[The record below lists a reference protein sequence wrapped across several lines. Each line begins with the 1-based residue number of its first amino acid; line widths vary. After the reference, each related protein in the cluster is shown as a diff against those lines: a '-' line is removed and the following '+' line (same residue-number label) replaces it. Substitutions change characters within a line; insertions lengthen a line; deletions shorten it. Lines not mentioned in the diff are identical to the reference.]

1 MDKKASFKSTVC
13 VTGASGY
20 LASWLVKRLLLSGY
34 QVIGTVRDPGSLS
47 FLELIIF
54 TCQLNYTK
62 SLLIDLFFLS
72 YVLWPIFRSMTDE
85 TDNHEKLK
93 HLWQLQGA
101 KEALQLVKA
110 DLMVDGSF
118 DDAIMGCDGVFHVA
132 SPVLGPKS
140 NPKAEILDPA
150 IKGTLNVLKSCKRS
164 SSVKRVILTSS
175 SAAVRVRED
184 FETNVPLN
192 ESSWS
197 SVELCQRL
205 QIWYAL
211 SKVEA
216 EKAAW
221 EFAKENAMDLVTVL
235 PSFVIGP
242 SLPQDLCSTASDVLG
257 LLKGESEKFS
267 WHGRM
272 GYVHIDDVAL
282 CHILVYEEPSAQGR
296 YLCSSVVLDNNEL
309 ASLLGERYPSLPIPK
324 RFMHL
329 DRPYY
334 KLDTSKL
341 ESLGFKFRGVEEMF
355 DDCIESLKEQG
366 RVF

>member
-1 MDKKASFKSTVC
+1 MA
-13 VTGASGY
+13 
-20 LASWLVKRLLLSGY
+20 
-34 QVIGTVRDPGSLS
+34 
-47 FLELIIF
+47 
-54 TCQLNYTK
+54 
-62 SLLIDLFFLS
+62 
-72 YVLWPIFRSMTDE
+72 DE
-85 TDNHEKLK
+85 TDNHKKLK

-101 KEALQLVKA
+101 KEGLQLVKA

-184 FETNVPLN
+184 FDPNVPLD

-205 QIWYAL
+205 Q
-211 SKVEA
+211 VEA

-242 SLPQDLCSTASDVLG
+242 SLPQDLCSTR
-257 LLKGESEKFS
+257 ESEKFS

-272 GYVHIDDVAL
+272 GYVHIDDAAL

-296 YLCSSVVLDNNEL
+296 YLCSSVVLDNNDL
-309 ASLLGERYPSLPIPK
+309 VSLLGERYPSLPIPK
-324 RFMHL
+324 RC
-329 DRPYY
+329 
-334 KLDTSKL
+334 
-341 ESLGFKFRGVEEMF
+341 GCV
-355 DDCIESLKEQG
+355 
-366 RVF
+366 VFSCD